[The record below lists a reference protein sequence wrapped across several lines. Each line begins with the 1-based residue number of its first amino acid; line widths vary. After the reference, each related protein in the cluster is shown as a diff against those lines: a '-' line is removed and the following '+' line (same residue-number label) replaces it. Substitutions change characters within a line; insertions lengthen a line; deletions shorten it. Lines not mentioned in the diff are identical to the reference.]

1 MRANQINITDK
12 DKNTFDLNEHTYNN
26 RDEHAYIKTKD
37 IDVIYVSVK
46 TS

>member
-1 MRANQINITDK
+1 MRTNQINKTDK

-26 RDEHAYIKTKD
+26 REELAYIKTKD
-37 IDVIYVSVK
+37 IDVIYVFVK